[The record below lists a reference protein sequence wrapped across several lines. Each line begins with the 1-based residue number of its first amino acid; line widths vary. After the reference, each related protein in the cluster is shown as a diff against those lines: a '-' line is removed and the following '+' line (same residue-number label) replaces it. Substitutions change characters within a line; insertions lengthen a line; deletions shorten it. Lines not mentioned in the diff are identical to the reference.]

1 MPNITENRLNTVI
14 SAADEAALGTAGT
27 TLETILAFL
36 IALTDDE
43 RKSLFGLDVQNKV
56 FVEEALQEI
65 DANSGVLPPYI
76 GSATLKTDLDLYN
89 QLDGLESRLSN
100 LLQKISDT
108 KRLAAHEAY
117 SAALTAYKLFEA
129 AHDAGI
135 PNATNSYLRLRQR
148 FQNQGRSAD
157 PQP

>member
-65 DANSGVLPPYI
+65 DANSGGDCPL
-76 GSATLKTDLDLYN
+76 TL
-89 QLDGLESRLSN
+89 
-100 LLQKISDT
+100 
-108 KRLAAHEAY
+108 A
-117 SAALTAYKLFEA
+117 
-129 AHDAGI
+129 
-135 PNATNSYLRLRQR
+135 RLR
-148 FQNQGRSAD
+148 
-157 PQP
+157 

>member
-1 MPNITENRLNTVI
+1 MPAYI
-14 SAADEAALGTAGT
+14 SPA
-27 TLETILAFL
+27 
-36 IALTDDE
+36 
-43 RKSLFGLDVQNKV
+43 SLQK
-56 FVEEALQEI
+56 
-65 DANSGVLPPYI
+65 
-76 GSATLKTDLDLYN
+76 DLDLYN
-89 QLDGLESRLSN
+89 QLDSIESRLSN

-148 FQNQGRSAD
+148 FQNQGGRPND
-157 PQP
+157 TTPTP